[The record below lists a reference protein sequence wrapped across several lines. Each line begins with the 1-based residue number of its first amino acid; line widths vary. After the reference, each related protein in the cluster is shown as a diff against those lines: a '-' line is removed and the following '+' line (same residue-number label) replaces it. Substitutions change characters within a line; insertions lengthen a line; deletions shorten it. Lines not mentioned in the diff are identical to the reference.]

1 MATCAHAG
9 KASVVSGAGLLVQS
23 GPPRTA
29 ARSQDTGPAT
39 ATRGGS
45 LPGWGGGGRANLLGL
60 TPGPRLSAGPFLHTR
75 WDLATAPRV
84 MATLTAV
91 PPSPGPNCQ
100 TNINECA
107 SNPCL
112 NQGTCIDDVAGYKC
126 NCLLPYA
133 GEGGAWGRGL
143 GRGLGHPQ
151 ERCPRGTQWLP
162 GLALSALLGGHL
174 EGSALYL
181 GLATLG
187 PRPAGVIAR

>member
-1 MATCAHAG
+1 MTSGYVCACQEG
-9 KASVVSGAGLLVQS
+9 FSGECGGAPGAERAPQDGSAEPGHRSSHRDPWRL
-23 GPPRTA
+23 PPWV
-29 ARSQDTGPAT
+29 G
-39 ATRGGS
+39 GGS
-45 LPGWGGGGRANLLGL
+45 RADLLGL
-60 TPGPRLSAGPFLHTR
+60 TPGPRLSAAPFLHTR

-84 MATLTAV
+84 TATLTAV

-143 GRGLGHPQ
+143 GHPR

>member
-1 MATCAHAG
+1 M
-9 KASVVSGAGLLVQS
+9 VSGAGLLVQS
-23 GPPRTA
+23 GPPRAA

-45 LPGWGGGGRANLLGL
+45 FPGGGADLLGL

-84 MATLTAV
+84 TATLTAV

-126 NCLLPYA
+126 NCLLPYT
-133 GEGGAWGRGL
+133 GEGGAWRRGRGLEWGRGL
-143 GRGLGHPQ
+143 GRPWEWCL
-151 ERCPRGTQWLP
+151 RGTRWLSGA
-162 GLALSALLGGHL
+162 GLVCIARRASRRLCSVLG
-174 EGSALYL
+174 AL